1 LATLTRRPLF
11 GLYVI
16 ATLAVLQAVVAL
28 LRSFE
33 LFRVGTDLTGRG
45 VLLIPLM
52 GLITVARGGL
62 VAVVALLYV
71 LFAWGALIGKT
82 WGWWSGLL
90 AAVINGVLV
99 LSLALQGEAVMH
111 SLVWGIV
118 PAIVLL
124 YLFAPA
130 GRELLKH

>member
-1 LATLTRRPLF
+1 MATLTRRPLF
-11 GLYVI
+11 ALYLI
-16 ATLAVLQAVVAL
+16 ATLAVLQAVLAL

-33 LFRVGTDLTGRG
+33 LFRIGADLTGRG

-62 VAVVALLYV
+62 IAVVAVLYV
-71 LFAWGALIGKT
+71 LFAWGALIGKN
-82 WGWWSGLL
+82 WGWWAGFV

-99 LSLALQGEAVMH
+99 LSLVLQGEVIMY

-118 PAIVLL
+118 PAIVLF
-124 YLFAPA
+124 YLFAPV
-130 GRELLKH
+130 GRELLKQ